1 MKLYLDLT
9 ESQNEKLDSTAKR
22 LGIRPEQLA
31 KAALDDLLDKLQ
43 EDFEVAAQRVLRKN
57 EELYRRLS

>member
-22 LGIRPEQLA
+22 LGILPEQLA

-43 EDFEVAAQRVLRKN
+43 EDFEVSAQRVLREN

>member
-57 EELYRRLS
+57 EDLYRRLS

>member
-43 EDFEVAAQRVLRKN
+43 EDFEVAAQRVLREN

>member
-31 KAALDDLLDKLQ
+31 KAALDELLDKLQ